1 LIRVRRS
8 GEQNRRTEM
17 SRPSPI
23 ARILRDPVAS
33 TESRESSALLTGAGA
48 FVLGTLVGLIV
59 FWGHAVPISG
69 RGSIG
74 SFVAIGGALAA
85 IVAFALGC
93 VLRRARLRSDPSG
106 GAGLPRPHWFDVAAL
121 TLAHAAIAML
131 GWIGLSFVVSESFVG
146 ATVYSTSA
154 ALLAGVALAV
164 TAYLTF
170 LSAVNLTP
178 MLLSLVLALFLTV
191 GALTS
196 MLSTSD
202 PSWWTEN
209 LSALGISDDL
219 SAMAFNLTLVIAGV
233 MVTTIAHYATAS
245 LPRSTSSEARS
256 ERLVRLAL
264 VLIGV
269 LLACVGAFPAD
280 EFLGVHNTS
289 ATGMVIIYVAL
300 VVSLR
305 RLVPSAPRIFALL
318 GYVYVGVIVLVAVF
332 LVTGYYNLTAVELVA
347 AVLIFSWIIVFLR
360 NTEAVEAS
368 RTESAPPLR
377 PGPTTTRPN
386 ATS

>member
-1 LIRVRRS
+1 
-8 GEQNRRTEM
+8 M
-17 SRPSPI
+17 SQPSPI
-23 ARILRDPVAS
+23 ARILRHPVAS

-48 FVLGTLVGLIV
+48 FVPGTLVGLVV
-59 FWGHAVPISG
+59 FWGDGVPISG
-69 RGSIG
+69 HGSIG
-74 SFVAIGGALAA
+74 NFVAIGGALAA
-85 IVAFALGC
+85 IVAFLLGR
-93 VLRRARLRSDPSG
+93 VLRRAQLRSDQSG
-106 GAGLPRPHWFDVAAL
+106 GAGLPRPRWFDVAAL
-121 TLAHAAIAML
+121 TMAHAAIAML
-131 GWIGLSFVVSESFVG
+131 GWIGLASVVSESFVG
-146 ATVYSTSA
+146 ATVYTTSA

-164 TAYLTF
+164 TAYLAF

-202 PSWWTEN
+202 PSWWKEN
-209 LSALGISDDL
+209 LSALGISDDI

-233 MVTTIAHYATAS
+233 MVTTIAHYATAP
-245 LPRSTSSEARS
+245 LPRSTGTEARS
-256 ERLVRLAL
+256 KRLVRLAL

-269 LLACVGAFPAD
+269 LLACVGVFPAD

-289 ATGMVIIYVAL
+289 ATGMVIVYIAL
-300 VVSLR
+300 VVRLR
-305 RLVPSAPRIFALL
+305 RLLPSAPRIFVLL
-318 GYVYVGVIVLVAVF
+318 GYVYVGVIMLLAVF

-360 NTEAVEAS
+360 NTEAVATS
-368 RTESAPPLR
+368 RPESSSPWR
-377 PGPTTTRPN
+377 PGPMTTRPT